1 MGSTF
6 MDAEFQVPG
15 ATTPAA
21 VLSASLEFFGLSGSL
36 GRFEAPAQ
44 SAGSPLSFLGVVFE
58 DTVVARVRIVS
69 GRAPLGAGVKDLS
82 DGGPQ
87 DLVVMDDFLYSEPVA
102 R

>member
-1 MGSTF
+1 MT
-6 MDAEFQVPG
+6 
-15 ATTPAA
+15 
-21 VLSASLEFFGLSGSL
+21 
-36 GRFEAPAQ
+36 
-44 SAGSPLSFLGVVFE
+44 
-58 DTVVARVRIVS
+58 RVRIVS